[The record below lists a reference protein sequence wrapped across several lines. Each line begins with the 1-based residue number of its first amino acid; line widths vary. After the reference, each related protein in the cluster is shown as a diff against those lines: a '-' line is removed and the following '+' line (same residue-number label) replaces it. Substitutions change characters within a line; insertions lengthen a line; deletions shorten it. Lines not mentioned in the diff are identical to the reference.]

1 MKMNPAVMKHC
12 TAILRIILIAL
23 LLQSVAFNG
32 YTAPGKP
39 RGGKHYLKIK
49 SPDDLK
55 AMFRYTGDSV
65 CFISS
70 HRGGPENHLCENSIA
85 TFENTLDHTYSMM
98 EIDPHWTKDSILVV
112 MHDPTLQRTSNGKGR
127 ISDFTLKELQE
138 LRLKDVKG
146 NVTDY
151 KIHTLKEVLKWAK
164 GRTILVMDKKEV
176 SMKDRVRAVE
186 EAGAEAYTI
195 IMAYTFDEA
204 KICYSM
210 NKDIMMQVFIPTPE
224 KMKEFDQTG
233 VPWSNVVAF
242 VSHQMPADTRI
253 FDMIHQKGA
262 LCILGT
268 SRNLDLEVIKGQV
281 PDIHQLEKSYNDLYR
296 KGVDI
301 LETDIPVEVSKV
313 VAGRMSSPTYTSKF
327 LK

>member
-1 MKMNPAVMKHC
+1 M
-12 TAILRIILIAL
+12 TIFRIILIAF
-23 LLQSVAFNG
+23 LLQSAGVSGFSG
-32 YTAPGKP
+32 PGKP
-39 RGGKHYLKIK
+39 KGGKHYLKIK

-85 TFENTLDHTYSMM
+85 TFENTLKHTYSMM

-112 MHDPTLQRTSNGKGR
+112 MHDPTLQRTSTGKGR
-127 ISDFTLKELQE
+127 ISDFTLKELKD

-146 NVTDY
+146 NVTDN

-164 GRTILVMDKKEV
+164 GRAILVMDKKEV
-176 SMKDRVRAVE
+176 SMQDRVRAVE
-186 EAGAEAYTI
+186 ESKAEAYTI

-204 KICYSM
+204 KICYNM
-210 NKDIMMQVFIPTPE
+210 NKYIMMQVFIPNPE
-224 KMKEFDQTG
+224 KLKEFDQTR

-268 SRNLDLEVIKGQV
+268 SRNLDLEVISGRV
-281 PDIHQLEKSYNDLYR
+281 PDIRHVEKDYNDFYR
-296 KGVDI
+296 KGADI
-301 LETDIPVEVSKV
+301 LETDIPVEVCKV
-313 VAGRMSSPTYTSKF
+313 VARRMSSPTYRAKF

>member
-1 MKMNPAVMKHC
+1 MKKKYC
-12 TAILRIILIAL
+12 TSILRILLIAFL
-23 LLQSVAFNG
+23 LHSVAING
-32 YTAPGKP
+32 YTVPGKP
-39 RGGKHYLKIK
+39 RGDKHYLKIK
-49 SPDDLK
+49 SPDELK

-85 TFENTLDHTYSMM
+85 TFKNTLKHTYSIM
-98 EIDPHWTKDSILVV
+98 EIDPHWTKDSVLVV

-138 LRLKDVKG
+138 LRLKAVKG

-151 KIHTLKEVLKWAK
+151 KIHTLAEVLKWAK
-164 GRTILVMDKKEV
+164 GRAILVMDKKEV
-176 SMKDRVRAVE
+176 SMQDRVRAVE
-186 EAGAEAYTI
+186 KSKAEAYTI
-195 IMAYTFDEA
+195 LMAYTFDEA
-204 KICYSM
+204 KICYNM
-210 NKDIMMQVFIPTPE
+210 NKNIMMQVFIPNPE
-224 KMKEFDQTG
+224 KLKEFDQTG

-268 SRNLDLEVIKGQV
+268 SRNLDLEVIRGRV
-281 PDIHQLEKSYNDLYR
+281 PDIRQLEKAYNDYYR

-313 VAGRMSSPTYTSKF
+313 VARRMSSPTYRAKF

>member
-1 MKMNPAVMKHC
+1 MKQITIIFRILLIVFLLHF
-12 TAILRIILIAL
+12 TALTGFGA
-23 LLQSVAFNG
+23 S
-32 YTAPGKP
+32 GKP
-39 RGGKHYLKIK
+39 RGSGHYLKIK
-49 SPDDLK
+49 SPDKLK

-85 TFENTLDHTYSMM
+85 TFENTLKHTYSMM
-98 EIDPHWTKDSILVV
+98 EIDPHWTKDSVLVV
-112 MHDPTLQRTSNGKGR
+112 MHDPTLQRTSTGKGR
-127 ISDFTLKELQE
+127 ISDFTLKELQD

-146 NVTDY
+146 NVTEH
-151 KIHTLKEVLKWAK
+151 KIHTLDEVLRWAK
-164 GRTILVMDKKEV
+164 GRAILVMDKKEV
-176 SMKDRVRAVE
+176 SMQDRVRAVE
-186 EAGAEAYTI
+186 KSKAEAYTI

-204 KICYSM
+204 KICYNM
-210 NKDIMMQVFIPTPE
+210 NKNIMMQVFIPNPE
-224 KMKEFDQTG
+224 RLKEFDQTG

-268 SRNLDLEVIKGQV
+268 SRNLDLEVIRGRV
-281 PDIHQLEKSYNDLYR
+281 PDIRQLEKSYNEYYR
-296 KGVDI
+296 QGVDI

-313 VAGRMSSPTYTSKF
+313 VARRMSSPTYRTKF

>member
-1 MKMNPAVMKHC
+1 
-12 TAILRIILIAL
+12 
-23 LLQSVAFNG
+23 
-32 YTAPGKP
+32 
-39 RGGKHYLKIK
+39 
-49 SPDDLK
+49 
-55 AMFRYTGDSV
+55 
-65 CFISS
+65 
-70 HRGGPENHLCENSIA
+70 
-85 TFENTLDHTYSMM
+85 MM

-164 GRTILVMDKKEV
+164 GRAILVMDKKEV
-176 SMKDRVRAVE
+176 SMRDRVKAVE

-204 KICYSM
+204 RICYSM
-210 NKDIMMQVFIPTPE
+210 NKDIMMQVFIPNPE
-224 KMKEFDQTG
+224 KLKEFDQTG

-242 VSHQMPADTRI
+242 VSHQMPADTRV
-253 FDMIHQKGA
+253 FDMIHEKGA

-268 SRNLDLEVIKGQV
+268 SRNLDLEVIRGSV
-281 PDIHQLEKSYNDLYR
+281 PDIRQLEKGYNDLYR

-313 VAGRMSSPTYTSKF
+313 VARRMSSPTYRAKF

>member
-1 MKMNPAVMKHC
+1 MKHC
-12 TAILRIILIAL
+12 SAILRIILIAF
-23 LLQSVAFNG
+23 LLQAAAING

-39 RGGKHYLKIK
+39 RVGKHYLKIK

-85 TFENTLDHTYSMM
+85 TFENTLNYTYSMM

-164 GRTILVMDKKEV
+164 GRAILVMDKKEV
-176 SMKDRVRAVE
+176 SMQDRVRAVE

-210 NKDIMMQVFIPTPE
+210 NKDIMMQVFIPNPE
-224 KMKEFDQTG
+224 KLKEFDQTG

-242 VSHQMPADTRI
+242 VSHQMPADTRV

-268 SRNLDLEVIKGQV
+268 SRNLDLEVIKGKV
-281 PDIHQLEKSYNDLYR
+281 PDIHQLEKGYNDLYR

-301 LETDIPVEVSKV
+301 LETDIPFEVSKV
-313 VAGRMSSPTYTSKF
+313 VERRMSSPTYRAKF

>member
-1 MKMNPAVMKHC
+1 M
-12 TAILRIILIAL
+12 TLFRIILIAL
-23 LLQSVAFNG
+23 LLQSAGVNCFSV
-32 YTAPGKP
+32 PGKP
-39 RGGKHYLKIK
+39 KGGKHYLKIK

-85 TFENTLDHTYSMM
+85 TFENTLKHTYSMM

-112 MHDPTLQRTSNGKGR
+112 MHDPTLQRTSTGKGR
-127 ISDFTLKELQE
+127 ISDFTLKELKD

-146 NVTDY
+146 NVTDN
-151 KIHTLKEVLKWAK
+151 KIHTLKEVLNWAK
-164 GRTILVMDKKEV
+164 GRAILVMDKKEV
-176 SMKDRVRAVE
+176 SMQDRVRAVE
-186 EAGAEAYTI
+186 ESKAEAYTI

-204 KICYSM
+204 KICYNM
-210 NKDIMMQVFIPTPE
+210 NKNIMMQVFIPNPE
-224 KMKEFDQTG
+224 KLKEFDQTG

-242 VSHQMPADTRI
+242 VSHQMPADNRI
-253 FDMIHQKGA
+253 FDMIHQKGT

-268 SRNLDLEVIKGQV
+268 SRNLDLEVIRGRV
-281 PDIHQLEKSYNDLYR
+281 PDIRDLEKDYVDYYR
-296 KGVDI
+296 KGADI

-313 VAGRMSSPTYTSKF
+313 VARRMSSPTYRAKF

>member
-1 MKMNPAVMKHC
+1 MNHRI
-12 TAILRIILIAL
+12 TFFRIILIAL
-23 LLQSVAFNG
+23 LLQSSGVSCFSV
-32 YTAPGKP
+32 TDKP
-39 RGGKHYLKIK
+39 KGGKHYLKIK

-85 TFENTLDHTYSMM
+85 TFENTLKHTYSMM

-112 MHDPTLQRTSNGKGR
+112 MHDPTLQRTSTGKGR
-127 ISDFTLKELQE
+127 ISDFTLKELKD

-146 NVTDY
+146 NVTDN
-151 KIHTLKEVLKWAK
+151 KIHTLKEVLNWAK
-164 GRTILVMDKKEV
+164 GRAILVMDKKEV
-176 SMKDRVRAVE
+176 SMQDRVRAVE
-186 EAGAEAYTI
+186 ESKAEAYTI

-204 KICYSM
+204 KICYNM
-210 NKDIMMQVFIPTPE
+210 NKNIMMQVFIPNPE
-224 KMKEFDQTG
+224 KLKEFDQTG

-242 VSHQMPADTRI
+242 VSHQMPADNRI
-253 FDMIHQKGA
+253 FDMIHQKGT

-268 SRNLDLEVIKGQV
+268 SRNLDLEVIRGRV
-281 PDIHQLEKSYNDLYR
+281 PDIRDLEKDYVDYYR
-296 KGVDI
+296 KGADI

-313 VAGRMSSPTYTSKF
+313 VARRMSSPTYRAKF

>member
-1 MKMNPAVMKHC
+1 M
-12 TAILRIILIAL
+12 TLFSIILIAL
-23 LLQSVAFNG
+23 LQQSAEIYGFSV
-32 YTAPGKP
+32 PGKP
-39 RGGKHYLKIK
+39 KGGKHYLKIK

-85 TFENTLDHTYSMM
+85 TFENTLKHTYSMM

-112 MHDPTLQRTSNGKGR
+112 MHDPTLQRTSTGNGR
-127 ISDFTLKELQE
+127 ISDFTLKELKE

-164 GRTILVMDKKEV
+164 GRAILVMDQKEV
-176 SMKDRVRAVE
+176 SMQDRVQAVGE
-186 EAGAEAYTI
+186 SRAEAYTI

-204 KICYSM
+204 KICYNM
-210 NKDIMMQVFIPTPE
+210 NKNIMMQVFIPNSE
-224 KMKEFDQTG
+224 KLKEFDQTG

-242 VSHQMPADTRI
+242 VSHQMPADNSI

-268 SRNLDLEVIKGQV
+268 SRNLDLEVISGRV
-281 PDIHQLEKSYNDLYR
+281 PDIRHLEKDYNDFYS
-296 KGVDI
+296 KGADI
-301 LETDIPVEVSKV
+301 LETDIPVEVCKV
-313 VAGRMSSPTYTSKF
+313 VARRMSSPTYRAKF